1 MANANRRSI
10 DAENPSP
17 VRPSKFAHI
26 VLRTTDL
33 KRARDWYVRFLDGR
47 VGYENDMVC
56 FVTYDEEHHRVGLIG
71 MPGLAPPGANATGLD
86 HFAYTFASLGALLA
100 NHRRLQRLGVEP
112 FWCINH
118 GPTISMYYRDPD
130 GNKIETQYDVFE
142 SAEAATSFIERCY
155 GENFMGIIF
164 DPHELARRYESGEPL
179 EQLVKR
185 PELPPG
191 RTPWDMHIP

>member
-1 MANANRRSI
+1 
-10 DAENPSP
+10 
-17 VRPSKFAHI
+17 
-26 VLRTTDL
+26 LRTPDL
-33 KRARDWYVRFLDGR
+33 KRARDWYVHFLDGR

-71 MPGLAPPGANATGLD
+71 IPGLSPAGSGTAGLD

-100 NHRRLQRLGVEP
+100 HYRRLKYLGIEP

-118 GPTISMYYRDPD
+118 GPTLSLYYRDPD

-142 SAEAATSFIERCY
+142 TAEEATSFIERSY

-164 DPHELARRYESGEPL
+164 DPEELARRYESGEAL
-179 EQLVKR
+179 EELVKR
-185 PELPPG
+185 PALPPG
-191 RTPWDMHIP
+191 KTPWDMHIP